1 VSVPPASS
9 TIPFAIDPDGKAY
22 IPAAAVS
29 LFLRAIATC
38 CRNLADDPEYTLADI
53 ADVLAQE
60 ADHRLPGHRTSPV
73 TRAT

>member
-1 VSVPPASS
+1 MNTPPASS
-9 TIPFAIDPDGKAY
+9 TIPLAIDHDGQAY

-38 CRNLADDPEYTLADI
+38 CHNLAGDPDYTLADI

-60 ADHRLPGHRTSPV
+60 ADALDC
-73 TRAT
+73 RAIERAR